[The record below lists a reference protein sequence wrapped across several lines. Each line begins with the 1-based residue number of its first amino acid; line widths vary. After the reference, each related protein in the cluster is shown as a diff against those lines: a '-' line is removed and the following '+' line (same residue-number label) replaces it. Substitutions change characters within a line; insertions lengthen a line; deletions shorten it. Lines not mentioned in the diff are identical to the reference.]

1 VKEQIVLAQLFGK
14 GVVLEKT
21 VTLDGP
27 KSGPYHVVR
36 DEKDYAIVWGPFTEK
51 KMIQV
56 ALYWNNPHN
65 SALEPIG
72 KGGLK
77 EVRSSFIFS
86 WRIIE
91 SASVTFYSS
100 PTTSFASK

>member
-21 VTLDGP
+21 VNLDGP
-27 KSGPYHVVR
+27 KSGPYHVVG
-36 DEKDYAIVWGPFTEK
+36 DEKDNAIVWGPFTEK
-51 KMIQV
+51 KIIQV

-65 SALEPIG
+65 SALELID

-91 SASVTFYSS
+91 SASITCYSS
-100 PTTSFASK
+100 PTKSFASK